1 MLFHFHSHL
10 VSLFLLLLF
19 YFLFFFS
26 FHLVIGLISR
36 PNLQAQIPPTQ
47 PTFTSPTPG
56 THAWPTSKEP
66 SSLSAQ
72 HYDLARPNASNHM
85 PCVWAHTKG
94 FSNRFS
100 CKFLFFFH
108 AGLRHE
114 SSVMNA
120 GLPKASAI
128 VSPSPIQPMN
138 PAFLFF
144 FFHAGLR
151 HAIVSFFPSSP
162 GFAT

>member
-1 MLFHFHSHL
+1 M
-10 VSLFLLLLF
+10 
-19 YFLFFFS
+19 
-26 FHLVIGLISR
+26 IGLISG

-114 SSVMNA
+114 FSVMNA

-128 VSPSPIQPMN
+128 VSLFLPYNPRIQHFFSFFSCRFTSCN
-138 PAFLFF
+138 RFF
-144 FFHAGLR
+144 FPKLAWLCYIAMDSTVRINGPI
-151 HAIVSFFPSSP
+151 A
-162 GFAT
+162 